1 MNDILGI
8 LIPLLMSGADFGTI
22 LRALGGAGS
31 GAVGMDGLQEMLK
44 TQTLN
49 ARMAAPLVQNQKTI
63 DSAADMLIDR
73 MGVNPFSGFGQGLSA
88 LVGSMYH
95 LAPDTIGAV
104 LGVPNGGQFFST
116 IANGASGIS
125 QAAGFGTTDIFN
137 PYSVLSAHERTLDMA
152 RTVYYLGVR
161 PNGGYN
167 ISYGHGLNMDEM
179 GKVTQRLL
187 TSRIPYREYAED
199 PKTGRLIE
207 DAQTGALTE
216 TGNTVDPTKEP
227 EKFKKNL
234 EKLGSKF
241 NEAAAMLSKVTGS
254 VEEALNVMD
263 RLAGGNFLGGTAEQA
278 TKVANQARKMAT
290 NIRVTSA
297 IAGINPQEMYA
308 NMQGLQQSMA
318 TGMGLN
324 PYIAQASGFGNLL
337 TNMAYNGTAAYTSWA
352 AMNPDASPQQRQQAL
367 FVANGRAQAY
377 ANSNGAALAAAV
389 ADNAKL
395 FTSDELERFKES
407 YRAGRPN
414 EMVGLIRERLGTNM
428 YTEYM
433 TDPAMQI
440 AARQRATAENK
451 DLLDAIDQAGEE
463 GNLAQAENFGAS
475 RILKKTLSD
484 LETRV
489 TRVTGKS
496 GFSKEIEDAGKESLR
511 ELARAQGL
519 SDERV
524 EQMSADDLRSFLK
537 SRPNANAGE
546 IERTENVAKI
556 AAARAR
562 INELTLTSEDEKM
575 ARATLREEI
584 GRSTNWSE
592 EERTKLMRRIDSGDK
607 LTDVYRDF
615 AGGLK
620 GAEAKELR
628 TKVFGGKMTQ
638 EEAAREQTRLD
649 RLEMAQRTDFT
660 VNERLNAIS
669 NDVKK
674 FNLQNVGLL
683 KRQVVSLDSGV
694 LSEKLSDKDSMERFA
709 AQAKTLEGQ
718 GKVSLGG
725 DDANLTRT
733 FGEATREVVSGIF
746 DNKLGS
752 LEGDK
757 LKTFKEDFSKRMY
770 EKIRSGASIQEAF
783 RTTVDWAK
791 KEHGTDIGESGLK
804 TLDKFVEESR
814 DGNTKIG
821 KSLSRESWLSAAAS
835 GIDAQTAAEN
845 KDSVRVMQDLL
856 AGKFSGLSDKDAMER
871 FASQAKTLEK
881 SGIVSIGGNEKLTE
895 MKVSGIE
902 KILSERNLPLDETV
916 RKKIAEQAN
925 RAVEEG
931 GGKISYAEAISSA
944 VVDYAKTDGLSKSDR
959 EKLNSGASAIGNDK
973 DVAKNVMGNVLG
985 QMRPRGQRV
994 LGFEATSAAGNVN
1007 QAALVMAAS
1016 LAKIAGLDMSQLNL
1030 GPEAE
1035 KLLSK
1040 MDSSAS
1046 DAALNRIPNALAV
1059 GGASFR
1065 REAIRQTEANISALR
1080 ESLTKGGVDAK
1091 TLQAAFGTGEDA
1103 KAAMTKVESALQKGG
1118 SRDLQ
1123 YDKSMLKTLT
1133 EKKIGGESGISVLYD
1148 EAKFKTARG
1157 KAGADEDLAAIT
1169 KETNR
1174 KDSDSYGILKA
1185 ISDFTTKVA
1194 PFFSNPE
1201 QIFNVRIKES
1211 VPMKVAGQ
1219 VKADVNAI

>member
-1 MNDILGI
+1 MNDIIGI

-22 LRALGGAGS
+22 IRALGGAGS

-63 DSAADMLIDR
+63 DLAAEMLIDR

-88 LVGSMYH
+88 FVGSMYH
-95 LAPDTIGAV
+95 LAPDTIGTV

-137 PYSVLSAHERTLDMA
+137 PYSVLSAHERTRDMA
-152 RTVYYLGVR
+152 RTVYNLGVR

-337 TNMAYNGTAAYTSWA
+337 TNMAYNGTMAYTSWA

-367 FVANGRAQAY
+367 FAANGRAQAY

-395 FTSDELERFKES
+395 FTPDELERFKES

-414 EMVGLIRERLGTNM
+414 EMIGLIRERLGTNM

-433 TDPAMQI
+433 TDPSMQI

-511 ELARAQGL
+511 KLARSQGL

-537 SRPNANAGE
+537 ARPNANAGE

-562 INELTLTSEDEKM
+562 IKDLTLTSEDEKT

-615 AGGLK
+615 TGGLN
-620 GAEAKELR
+620 GADAKELR

-649 RLEMAQRTDFT
+649 RLERAQRTDFT
-660 VNERLNAIS
+660 ANERLNAIA

-683 KRQVVSLDSGV
+683 KRQVVSLNSGV
-694 LSEKLSDKDSMERFA
+694 MSEKLSDKDAMERFA

-757 LKTFKEDFSKRMY
+757 LKTFKDDFSKRMY
-770 EKIRSGASIQEAF
+770 EEIRSGASIQDAF

-791 KEHGTDIGESGLK
+791 KERGNDIGESGLK
-804 TLDKFVEESR
+804 TLDKFVEESM
-814 DGNTKIG
+814 DGNTKTG

-845 KDSVRVMQDLL
+845 KDSVSVMQDLL
-856 AGKFSGLSDKDAMER
+856 AGKFGGLSDKDAMER
-871 FASQAKTLEK
+871 FAAQAKTLEK
-881 SGIVSIGGNEKLTE
+881 SGIVSIGGNENLTE

-902 KILSERNLPLDETV
+902 KILDERNLPLDETA

-931 GGKISYAEAISSA
+931 GGKISYSEALSSA

-959 EKLNSGASAIGNDK
+959 EKLNSGASAIGKDK

-994 LGFEATSAAGNVN
+994 LGFEATSSAGNVN

-1040 MDSSAS
+1040 MDSTAS
-1046 DAALNRIPNALAV
+1046 DAILNRVPNALAV
-1059 GGASFR
+1059 GGASFQ

-1091 TLQAAFGTGEDA
+1091 TLQAAFGTGKDA
-1103 KAAMTKVESALQKGG
+1103 QAAMTQVESALQKGG

-1133 EKKIGGESGISVLYD
+1133 EKTIGGESGISVLYD

-1157 KAGADEDLAAIT
+1157 KAGADEDLVAIT
-1169 KETNR
+1169 KEANR
-1174 KDSDSYGILKA
+1174 KDSDSYGIIKA
-1185 ISDFTTKVA
+1185 ISELTTQIA
-1194 PFFSNPE
+1194 PYLKDPSL
-1201 QIFNVRIKES
+1201 IFNKLGTV
-1211 VPMKVAGQ
+1211 
-1219 VKADVNAI
+1219 DVNVTNEILPVEGLG

>member
-8 LIPLLMSGADFGTI
+8 LIPLLMSDADFGTI

-44 TQTLN
+44 TQTMN

-63 DSAADMLIDR
+63 DSAAEMLIDR
-73 MGVNPFSGFGQGLSA
+73 MGVNPFSGFGQGLSSF
-88 LVGSMYH
+88 VGSMYH

-104 LGVPNGGQFFST
+104 LGIPNGGQFFST

-137 PYSVLSAHERTLDMA
+137 PYSVLSAHKRTLDMA
-152 RTVYYLGVR
+152 RTVYDLGMR

-167 ISYGHGLNMDEM
+167 ISYGHGLNINEM

-207 DAQTGALTE
+207 DAQTGTLTE

-352 AMNPDASPQQRQQAL
+352 AMNPDASPQRRQQAL
-367 FVANGRAQAY
+367 FAANGRSQAY

-395 FTSDELERFKES
+395 FTPEELERFKES
-407 YRAGRPN
+407 YRTGRPN
-414 EMVGLIRERLGTNM
+414 EMVGLIRARIGANM
-428 YTEYM
+428 FTEYM

-451 DLLDAIDQAGEE
+451 DLLDAIDQAGME

-475 RILKKTLSD
+475 RILEKTLSD

-496 GFSKEIEDAGKESLR
+496 GFSDKIEDEGKESLR
-511 ELARAQGL
+511 KLARAQGL
-519 SDERV
+519 SEERIK
-524 EQMSADDLRSFLK
+524 QMSSDDLRSFLK
-537 SRPNANAGE
+537 ARPNANAGE

-562 INELTLTSEDEKM
+562 INELTLTSEDENT

-592 EERTKLMRRIDSGDK
+592 EERTKLMQRIDSGDK

-615 AGGLK
+615 VGGLN

-649 RLEMAQRTDFT
+649 RLERAQRTDFT
-660 VNERLNAIS
+660 ANERLDAIDNAVKRS
-669 NDVKK
+669 N
-674 FNLQNVGLL
+674 LENVGLL
-683 KRQVVSLDSGV
+683 KRQIAAGDFG
-694 LSEKLSDKDSMERFA
+694 KLSDQAALDKFA
-709 AQAKTLEGQ
+709 EQANKLKE
-718 GKVSLGG
+718 SG
-725 DDANLTRT
+725 DITFGADDKGLTRT
-733 FGEATREVVSGIF
+733 LGAATQDVVSEIF
-746 DNKLGS
+746 GDKLGQ
-752 LEGDK
+752 LEGDQ
-757 LKTFKEDFSKRMY
+757 LKTFKADFAERVNTA
-770 EKIRSGASIQEAF
+770 IRKDGKSLPEAF
-783 RTTVDWAK
+783 RAAVAWATQEQKEALGQSGVDTLNKFAQQSEDPQSSLIK
-791 KEHGTDIGESGLK
+791 KQLNQESVL
-804 TLDKFVEESR
+804 L
-814 DGNTKIG
+814 
-821 KSLSRESWLSAAAS
+821 AAAS
-835 GIDAQTAAEN
+835 RIDAQT
-845 KDSVRVMQDLL
+845 
-856 AGKFSGLSDKDAMER
+856 
-871 FASQAKTLEK
+871 
-881 SGIVSIGGNEKLTE
+881 
-895 MKVSGIE
+895 
-902 KILSERNLPLDETV
+902 SES
-916 RKKIAEQAN
+916 N
-925 RAVEEG
+925 RA
-931 GGKISYAEAISSA
+931 A
-944 VVDYAKTDGLSKSDR
+944 V
-959 EKLNSGASAIGNDK
+959 
-973 DVAKNVMGNVLG
+973 
-985 QMRPRGQRV
+985 QMKPRGQRV

-1016 LAKIAGLDMSQLNL
+1016 LAKISGLDMSQLNL
-1030 GPEAE
+1030 GPGAE
-1035 KLLSK
+1035 ELLSK
-1040 MDSSAS
+1040 MDSTAS

-1065 REAIRQTEANISALR
+1065 REAILQTETSISALR

-1103 KAAMTKVESALQKGG
+1103 QAAMTQVESALQKGG

-1123 YDKSMLKTLT
+1123 YDKSLLKTLT

-1157 KAGADEDLAAIT
+1157 KAGADEDLVSIT

-1194 PFFSNPE
+1194 PFFSSPE
-1201 QIFNVRIKES
+1201 QIFNVRIKDS
-1211 VPMKVAGQ
+1211 VPINIGGP
-1219 VKADVNAI
+1219 VKTDINAN